1 MRQDDAGT
9 KGGGAEAA
17 YSHDGFLGEK
27 LRLRQPRDGFRSG
40 HDAVLLAA
48 AANPP
53 QGGHVAELGSGAGVA
68 SLCLLTRRHDAHVT
82 GIEFDGD
89 MVALAQA
96 NAAANNLGER
106 AQFRQ
111 GDIAGAFADLHIVAN
126 SFDEIIANPPFHEAG
141 TVPDM
146 AHDGKARAHIGTEGT
161 LDSWVKCAC
170 ALTRAGG
177 HISFI
182 HRADALDRLL
192 TVMHKRLGDLHVL
205 PIMPKPDSAATRIL
219 VRGKR
224 DAGAPV
230 TLLPPLVL
238 QDESGQPSAAAEAI
252 LRHGAALAFGKNGG

>member
-1 MRQDDAGT
+1 MRQDDAS
-9 KGGGAEAA
+9 KSA

-27 LRLRQPRDGFRSG
+27 LRLRQPTDGFRSG

-48 AANPP
+48 MANPP

-68 SLCLLTRRHDAHVT
+68 SLCFVARRSDAHVI
-82 GIEFDGD
+82 GIEFDGE

-96 NAAANNLGER
+96 NAAANNLGAR

-111 GDIAGAFADLHIVAN
+111 GDVAGAFGDLRLVAN
-126 SFDEIIANPPFHEAG
+126 SFDEVIANPPFHEAG
-141 TVPDM
+141 TVSEM
-146 AHDGKARAHIGTEGT
+146 THEGKARAHIGMEGT

-192 TVMHKRLGDLHVL
+192 TVMPKRLGDLHVL
-205 PIMPKPDSAATRIL
+205 PIMPKPKTPATRVL

-224 DAGAPV
+224 DARAPV
-230 TLLPPLVL
+230 TLLPPLIL
-238 QDESGQPSAAAEAI
+238 QDENGESSAAAEAV
-252 LRHGAALAFGKNGG
+252 LRHGAALAFGRNRG

>member
-1 MRQDDAGT
+1 MRQDDA
-9 KGGGAEAA
+9 ANAA

-27 LRLRQPRDGFRSG
+27 LRLRQPTDGFRSG

-48 AANPP
+48 TANPP

-68 SLCLLTRRHDAHVT
+68 SLCFIARRSDAHVT
-82 GIEFDGD
+82 GIEFDGE

-96 NAAANNLGER
+96 NAAANNLGAR

-111 GDIAGAFADLHIVAN
+111 GDVAGAFSDLHIVAN
-126 SFDEIIANPPFHEAG
+126 SFDEVIANPPFHEAG
-141 TVPDM
+141 TVPEM

-161 LDSWVKCAC
+161 LDNWVKCAC

-205 PIMPKPDSAATRIL
+205 PIMPKPESAATRVL

-224 DAGAPV
+224 DARAPV
-230 TLLPPLVL
+230 TLLPPLIL
-238 QDESGQPSAAAEAI
+238 QDDNGQSSAAAEAV
-252 LRHGAALAFGKNGG
+252 LRHGAALAFGRNGG